1 MKHGLKYTV
10 DRRQFLRLSALAAS
24 GSIMLACAQPEG
36 PAAGGDDMGMAED
49 GVVDVYVWPSIALVR
64 PEGSDPEKYKEVQDY
79 ITEQLGIRPNGFV
92 PPPGAAGRER
102 LNLMLSSQTEQLD
115 MFTGDWTQYKAAI
128 MPITDL
134 LEEHGQNI
142 LTAFPDATWSG
153 MKDANG
159 DIWGIP
165 RLGLMGHTWNFT
177 WFREDWINDLGL
189 PFDSEQM
196 TIDQLESNMAA
207 FREANPDAVLV
218 TNNLGS
224 LEGCLLGAWSQ
235 YGRSRWY
242 DESDGQI
249 KPHQLQP
256 GYEAFLGKMNEWWNN
271 GWFHKE
277 VFANMDF
284 EEVLRSG
291 NMGIHCGWYSRMTIL
306 GQRIFLE
313 DVIPGMDFIF
323 PLKMVGPMGL
333 AGTNNANM
341 TQAYMIP
348 ANSPVAKEVIQFVNW
363 QYDPVRDNA
372 VTAHYGIQGKDWDW
386 VDETKEQ
393 VHRYDADLRR
403 RALPGRGPGDRNLV
417 GTRGSAVGPPLR
429 PHQEVRVR
437 LQQRQD
443 AGRLRC
449 ALRRRCD
456 CRAGAEHGG
465 HQPPELRRGDQ
476 VHHWRAPVER
486 VRRFRRQPLQGRPA
500 GLDRRLHVSVR
511 GGQGSLDEVPY
522 RHTAIRVLGLRAGGS
537 GRPVGDG
544 RLRP

>member
-10 DRRQFLRLSALAAS
+10 GRRQFLRLSALAAS
-24 GSIMLACAQPEG
+24 GSIMLACGPSEA

-49 GVVDVYVWPSIALVR
+49 GIVDVYVWPSIALVR

-142 LTAFPDATWSG
+142 LTAFPEATWSG

-177 WFREDWINDLGL
+177 WFREDWINELGL
-189 PFDSEQM
+189 PFNSEEM
-196 TIDQLESNMAA
+196 TIDQLEGNMAA
-207 FREANPDAVLV
+207 FQEANPDAVLV

-224 LEGCLLGAWSQ
+224 LEGCLLGAWSE

-249 KPHQLQP
+249 KPYQLQP

-372 VTAHYGIQGKDWDW
+372 VTAHYGMQGTDWDW

-393 VHRYDADLRR
+393 VRR
-403 RALPGRGPGDRNLV
+403 
-417 GTRGSAVGPPLR
+417 
-429 PHQEVRVR
+429 H
-437 LQQRQD
+437 D
-443 AGRLRC
+443 AGAGAAIYAGELYQGAGLAIETWSAPEDPLWGRHYDHIKKYVFDYSNGKMPVDFDVPYDGAAIAEQVPSMEDINRLNSEEAIKFITGVRP
-449 ALRRRCD
+449 LSEFGD
-456 CRAGAEHGG
+456 FVDSLYRAG
-465 HQPPELRRGDQ
+465 
-476 VHHWRAPVER
+476 
-486 VRRFRRQPLQGRPA
+486 LQDWIDA
-500 GLDRRLHVSVR
+500 YTSQYVAAKGL
-511 GGQGSLDEVPY
+511 
-522 RHTAIRVLGLRAGGS
+522 
-537 GRPVGDG
+537 
-544 RLRP
+544 